1 MFFFLV
7 LWYGNWPHDS
17 RFVNWT
23 YCVHLANPSRK
34 HQSMDAHAACQVY
47 DAARGRKLNS
57 SFALVWGIFV
67 FFFMTLQ
74 VFPLEVTREWTSLRF
89 AASWRSVPQ
98 HCCHNIGVSAVA
110 VAACCWW
117 CYWLSVRARAGAKQ
131 GIGWNRMEQHEIQCL
146 FRNGRKLLANSTVLF
161 FFWAQFC
168 WDTCMW
174 PRNHRGCHLYP
185 TTTLQAS
192 DCNWVSRID
201 TKHLGMT

>member
-1 MFFFLV
+1 
-7 LWYGNWPHDS
+7 
-17 RFVNWT
+17 
-23 YCVHLANPSRK
+23 
-34 HQSMDAHAACQVY
+34 
-47 DAARGRKLNS
+47 
-57 SFALVWGIFV
+57 
-67 FFFMTLQ
+67 MTLQ

-131 GIGWNRMEQHEIQCL
+131 GIGWNRMEQDKIQCCIVFL
-146 FRNGRKLLANSTVLF
+146 KLSLVETPACDLGTIEV
-161 FFWAQFC
+161 A
-168 WDTCMW
+168 TCTR
-174 PRNHRGCHLYP
+174 PAA
-185 TTTLQAS
+185 LQAS